1 MEGTYFAEL
10 GCTGSGNFET
20 VFFFRC
26 MAWMLSIAEWS
37 TWSLSILTRAEF
49 ALPSLVSFSNPIKL
63 RIADSSDLSC
73 LPMKEERVLKLSVLE
88 GSNSVDKVSGV
99 CRWWGSVCVESVLG
113 GTNAPP
119 PSWEWEPVLDSLE
132 WKLVLGKVEWESVLD
147 SWEWEPV
154 LGKVEWESVLD
165 KEPLLQGGP
174 CWNRS
179 VSSPAG
185 MVEGW
190 SAFFGFLPTLSL
202 LWETIETANYPLLHS
217 HNIEM
222 HMYATHVHAYHI
234 SWVF

>member
-1 MEGTYFAEL
+1 MEATYFAEL
-10 GCTGSGNFET
+10 GCTGSGNFEA
-20 VFFFRC
+20 VFLFRC

-49 ALPSLVSFSNPIKL
+49 TLPSLVSFSNPIKF
-63 RIADSSDLSC
+63 RIADSRDLSC
-73 LPMKEERVLKLSVLE
+73 PPMKEERVLKLSVLE

-99 CRWWGSVCVESVLG
+99 CRWWGSVCVGSVLG
-113 GTNAPP
+113 GTNAW

-132 WKLVLGKVEWESVLD
+132 WKLVLGRV
-147 SWEWEPV
+147 EWEPV
-154 LGKVEWESVLD
+154 LGKVEWESVVD

-174 CWNRS
+174 CGNRS

-202 LWETIETANYPLLHS
+202 LWETIEAAYYPLLHS

-222 HMYATHVHAYHI
+222 CMNATQVYTYHI